1 VHAKPDAPPPASFR
15 LWSLR
20 DDVVVDSSA
29 DPLTVVT
36 RWGDIEIAA
45 PSPVVRECLDRMSL
59 GPVSLPKVTGTALAD
74 LHRLLERLHSC
85 VVRSLDVDDLAG
97 PLLSV
102 VPVAEHARFALPAIG
117 GEDLVRLSRFTAM
130 RTSADELVL
139 ESPLARH
146 RVLLH
151 RSLPSSVAG
160 TLGRAVAVNELA
172 AAVDSDLGLVSE
184 IVAHLVA
191 AGVVVLGERDETTGQ
206 PVFAEDRDPRLV
218 QWSHHDLLFHT
229 RSRMGRNDEPLG
241 AAYRHVGEISPQPAV
256 KPAPP
261 GPRIPLHRPDLADLR
276 TTDPALTEVIESRR
290 SFRELA
296 PLSVTELGDLLFRTA
311 RVRSFRDATGAGGVR
326 YPVTDRPYPSS
337 DSLYELELYVSVD
350 ACEGLERGVYHYDP
364 AEHAL
369 TLLSTEESRLAELL
383 DDAKVL
389 TGTLRRPPALIT
401 MTARMARLSWVY
413 DGIAYATA
421 LKHVGVLQ
429 QTLYLVATA
438 MGLAPCALAVGDSDA
453 ATEALGLDWPAE
465 VSIGEFVVG
474 RRA

>member
-1 VHAKPDAPPPASFR
+1 MHAKPDAPPPASFR

-45 PSPVVRECLDRMSL
+45 PPPVVRECLDRMSL
-59 GPVSLPKVTGTALAD
+59 GPVSLPKVTGKALAD

-102 VPVAEHARFALPAIG
+102 VPVAEHARFALPSIG
-117 GEDLVRLSRFTAM
+117 ADDLVRLSRFTAM
-130 RTSADELVL
+130 RTSGDELVL

-160 TLGRAVAVNELA
+160 TLGRAAPVRELA

-206 PVFAEDRDPRLV
+206 PVFAEDRDARLV

-241 AAYRHVGEISPQPAV
+241 AAYRHVGRISPQPAV

-261 GPRIPLHRPDLADLR
+261 GPRIPLHRPDLEDLGAS
-276 TTDPALTEVIESRR
+276 DPALTEVIESRR
-290 SFRELA
+290 SFRDLA
-296 PLSVTELGDLLFRTA
+296 PLSVTDLGDLLFRTA

-337 DSLYELELYVSVD
+337 DSLYELELYVSVE

-438 MGLAPCALAVGDSDA
+438 MGLAPCALAVGDGDA

-465 VSIGEFVVG
+465 VSIGEFAVG
-474 RRA
+474 RRG